1 MTRNDLRLFAPAYK
15 ALSIV
20 VRISRE
26 RKPNNSVRHAEWHV
40 NKNCEAIEYA
50 LGRFD
55 TFSLEKG
62 LGTYAGANIC
72 KEYTG
77 TYESYMYE
85 ARKALEAFIVGC
97 EEYTEVTSYLVNS
110 IVSRTFALRK
120 LFD

>member
-1 MTRNDLRLFAPAYK
+1 MTRNDLKLFAPAYK
-15 ALSIV
+15 ALSII

-26 RKPNNSVRHAEWHV
+26 RTPNNSVKHAAWHV
-40 NKNCEAIEYA
+40 DKNCEAIEYA

-77 TYESYMYE
+77 NYEDYMLE
-85 ARKALEAFIVGC
+85 SRKALEAFIVGC
-97 EEYTEVTSYLVNS
+97 EDYTEVTQYLVNS
-110 IVSRTFALRK
+110 IAERTFALRK
-120 LFD
+120 LFA